1 MVVRGDSGDKSF
13 LVAFWLW
20 LVESVGASQPLASS
34 INQSIN
40 QSKLVYFT
48 VHKCMPKNLQGYL
61 GNKVPFLKRE
71 DNGLLLAKIW
81 ICNEKC

>member
-1 MVVRGDSGDKSF
+1 
-13 LVAFWLW
+13 
-20 LVESVGASQPLASS
+20 
-34 INQSIN
+34 
-40 QSKLVYFT
+40 
-48 VHKCMPKNLQGYL
+48 MPKNLQGYL